1 MLTRTRT
8 LFAGILLV
16 AIAIIVLSRLT
27 ATSALPETNTV
38 TTPLPTITAQ
48 QVLVTIASS
57 NTKQPWME
65 AAVNQFN
72 QEKQQT
78 AGGLEIVAHVQP
90 VLSGS
95 SQKAIL
101 AETLQP
107 VVWSP
112 GSASWVAQI
121 NDEWS
126 RRSGKALTEACTP
139 TIYTPFGIAIWRPMA
154 EALGWP
160 EKEIGWQTLVGL
172 AADPKGWGR
181 YGHPEWGKFLFGH
194 SHPAYA
200 NSGLLAMASFV
211 YGITGKTTTLTASDV
226 YSAPVESA
234 LRTLE
239 QNTARYGRSA
249 PDLLKAMAQQGP
261 NYLHA
266 VTGYEAEVI
275 RFNLEQADQLR
286 FPLVFVFPSGGLFW
300 GDHPYCVLSGAPWVT
315 PEQQEAA
322 TIFRDYLLAASQQ
335 ALAAQHYL
343 RPLDGQLPTDSKL
356 TLANGTQPAVNP
368 RDITL
373 LPDPDATLGAAI
385 TDLFLKTKRKAT
397 VLLVVDTSG
406 SMEGERIRVA
416 TEATVGFL
424 KRLDPQDQVGVLTF
438 SSVVA
443 PLGVPALVSKNGEN
457 LMKRV
462 ASLYANGSTV
472 LFDAVCAAMQQMKEL
487 QADDQADGDNRLYA
501 IVLLSDGADT
511 ASSASETQMFT
522 TCLPAHAEAEGI
534 KVFPIAFGEEANVDV
549 LQRIAQSSGGRLFTA
564 EPASLDDV
572 YISISAEQ

>member
-8 LFAGILLV
+8 LFAIILLIAV
-16 AIAIIVLSRLT
+16 AIVFLSRLT
-27 ATSALPETNTV
+27 DAAPPV
-38 TTPLPTITAQ
+38 TEVAVPPLPTTTGE
-48 QVLVTIASS
+48 QVLITIASS

-72 QEKQQT
+72 QTKQQT
-78 AGGLEIVAHVQP
+78 TSGLEIVAHVQP

-112 GSASWVAQI
+112 GSASWVDQI
-121 NDEWS
+121 NDEWM
-126 RRSGKALTEACTP
+126 RRSDKAITDACTP

-160 EKEIGWQTLVGL
+160 DQPIGWQTLVEL

-286 FPLVFVFPSGGLFW
+286 FPLAFVFPSSGVFW

-315 PEQQEAA
+315 AEQQEAA
-322 TIFRDYLLAASQQ
+322 TIFLDYLVAAPQQ

-343 RPLDGQLPTDSKL
+343 RPLNGQLPADSKL
-356 TLANGTQPAVNP
+356 TLANGTDPAVNP
-368 RDITL
+368 QDVTL

-397 VLLVVDTSG
+397 VLLVLDTSS

-416 TEATVGFL
+416 TQATAAFL
-424 KRLDPQDQVGVLTF
+424 TRLDPQDRLGVLTF
-438 SSVVA
+438 SNSVTVLAA
-443 PLGVPALVSKNGEN
+443 PSLVKQNRETLAPRIAN
-457 LMKRV
+457 
-462 ASLYANGSTV
+462 LYADGSTV
-472 LFDAVCAAMQQMKEL
+472 LFDAVCAATQQMKAL
-487 QADDQADGDNRLYA
+487 QAHDQATGDNRLYA

-522 TCLPAHAEAEGI
+522 TCLPDHAEAEGV
-534 KVFPIAFGEEANVDV
+534 KVFPIAFGGEANVSV
-549 LQRIAQSSGGRLFTA
+549 LQRIAQNSGGRLFTA
-564 EPASLDDV
+564 EPAALDDV